1 MHTIEV
7 VFGVRRFICKRLWQF

>member
-7 VFGVRRFICKRLWQF
+7 VSGVRRFICKRLWQF